1 MKTSKIYK
9 ALSIVLLIIAVF
21 AVVCGITVTGSGFL
35 DLSNVI
41 VLQLYLQFFLGYFIK
56 KQSKRDKFEFD
67 KGMHNG
73 TEGNLETF

>member
-35 DLSNVI
+35 DLSNI
-41 VLQLYLQFFLGYFIK
+41 VRGGMLLYCNYTCNSFLGI
-56 KQSKRDKFEFD
+56 
-67 KGMHNG
+67 
-73 TEGNLETF
+73 L

>member
-35 DLSNVI
+35 DLSNM
-41 VLQLYLQFFLGYFIK
+41 LLYCNYTRNSFLGI
-56 KQSKRDKFEFD
+56 
-67 KGMHNG
+67 
-73 TEGNLETF
+73 L